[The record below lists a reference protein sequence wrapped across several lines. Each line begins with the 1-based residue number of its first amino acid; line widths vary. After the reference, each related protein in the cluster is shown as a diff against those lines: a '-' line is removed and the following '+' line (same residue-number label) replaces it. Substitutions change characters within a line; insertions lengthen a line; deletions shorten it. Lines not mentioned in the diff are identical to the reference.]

1 VAYGFDPGR
10 RLAWLEPVVPGRVA
24 GGLCRRHAD
33 AMVVPRGW
41 SLDDR
46 RIETADHGVASPVP
60 PPPDAT
66 AEWSPIAVARTELT
80 DVLDPATPLLAR
92 AFGRSGALSPGR
104 PAAG

>member
-10 RLAWLEPVVPGRVA
+10 RIAWLEPVVPGQA
-24 GGLCRRHAD
+24 SGGLCRRHAD

-46 RIETADHGVASPVP
+46 RMEGAGDDPLP
-60 PPPDAT
+60 PAAPTPDST
-66 AEWSPIAVARTELT
+66 AEWSPIAVARTELA
-80 DVLDPATPLLAR
+80 DVLDSATPLLAR